1 MKDWPTTMQVSY
13 PVFWV
18 EERRYRHTLAG
29 PSGSLAMHDLV
40 TIWLVPV
47 DRWRCIVSGYNLAG
61 PIVDRLVS
69 TLVELHSRIVP
80 SIHPSIHPHT
90 YIYVHIHTY
99 TYIYIHIHTYTY
111 IHIHT
116 YTCIYI
122 HIHTNTYKQTN

>member
-29 PSGSLAMHDLV
+29 PSGSLAMHGLV

-80 SIHPSIHPHT
+80 SIHPSIHIHTYT
-90 YIYVHIHTY
+90 YIYIHTHTF

-111 IHIHT
+111 IYMHIHT
-116 YTCIYI
+116 DTYKYI
-122 HIHTNTYKQTN
+122 QTNKQTN